1 MEAIAMNQLKQC
13 ECKQMPMSPSCSSDS
28 DNWTDAF
35 NQTVQAIYQ
44 SVQEDNPW
52 RSCLAQL
59 VKYFQV
65 ANAAIVVR
73 PSTASDP
80 GYLVCVP
87 AGGDA
92 LELAFRSK
100 WYELDPFI
108 GVPPERVML
117 VSDLMTDVQ
126 WQSSH
131 FFLDYVRRTVPIDAS
146 RVMGV
151 NITTQAGTMSRLRLH
166 RFQHLPPFSAADKQ
180 HLAMFVPHIK
190 QAMKLTALLHCNE
203 SQKRIYEEGLERLNI
218 GVIVLSETA
227 QLLRANPTARQM
239 LDSADG
245 LRLLDRQLAASTVT
259 ETRALRH
266 LLASARE
273 RPGQVTAMCLSRPSG
288 RRKLAAVVRS
298 IPLVE
303 ESEGRE
309 RPAVSIFLRDPDTL
323 AEPAHD
329 IARQLFD
336 FTPAEA
342 HLAIELLNGL
352 SLDEAAAKLGI
363 LRNTGR
369 AHLRAIFSKTGVS
382 RQSELIRVL
391 LNGVLGLSSK

>member
-1 MEAIAMNQLKQC
+1 MIQHRHCELKQMAI
-13 ECKQMPMSPSCSSDS
+13 QPPLTSASD
-28 DNWTDAF
+28 DWTDLF
-35 NQTVQAIYQ
+35 NRTIHAVYQ
-44 SVQEDNPW
+44 SIQEDDPW
-52 RSCLAQL
+52 RSCLAL
-59 VKYFQV
+59 MVKYFQI
-65 ANAAIVVR
+65 AHAAIVVR
-73 PSTASDP
+73 PSTPSDP

-87 AGGDA
+87 PGGEA
-92 LELAFRSK
+92 MELAYRSK
-100 WYELDPFI
+100 WYEFDPFI
-108 GVPPERVML
+108 AVPPERVML
-117 VSDLMTDVQ
+117 VSDLMTDTQ

-131 FFLDYVRRTVPIDAS
+131 FFREYVRQAVPTDAS
-146 RVMGV
+146 HVMGV
-151 NITTQAGTMSRLRLH
+151 NITTQAGTISRLRLH
-166 RFQHLPPFSAADKQ
+166 RFQHLPPFSNLDKQ
-180 HLAMFVPHIK
+180 RLAMFVPHIK
-190 QAMKLTALLHCNE
+190 QAMKLTAHLHCNE
-203 SQKRIYEEGLERLNI
+203 SQKKIYEEGLERLNI
-218 GVIVLSETA
+218 GVIVLDETA

-245 LRLLDRQLAASTVT
+245 LKLQGRQLAASTVA
-259 ETRALRH
+259 ETRELRR

-273 RPGQVTAMCLSRPSG
+273 HPRLVTAMCLSRPSG

-303 ESEGRE
+303 ESEGRD
-309 RPAVSIFLRDPDTL
+309 RPAVAIFLRDPDTL

-336 FTPAEA
+336 FTAAEA

-352 SLDEAAAKLGI
+352 SLDEAAVKLGI

-391 LNGVLGLSSK
+391 LNGVLGLSTK